1 MKTNTNH
8 FPSFS
13 FSVASKRPA
22 YFAMAEGGPKPSEQ
36 KAAPKEGPK
45 EAGAGQP
52 DLTKI
57 EARQKLYADAQAK
70 IDELRAKG
78 DKTSN
83 ARADSLERALRMARE
98 NEADQLEL
106 PETVAGRLYSRL
118 DRILHP
124 PTGPAPSAAELEQ
137 AKKDLA
143 QIEAGQKPAV
153 AAGTPPK
160 VEAAKEAPQRNAKLP
175 PGMPKDVADQIFQTL
190 DNQATG
196 QYASGNVRVKFKY
209 EGKDYVAVKI
219 FGAGKPRY
227 EITPGSAAA

>member
-1 MKTNTNH
+1 MKTNINH
-8 FPSFS
+8 FAAFAFS
-13 FSVASKRPA
+13 AASKRPV
-22 YFAMAEGGPKPSEQ
+22 YFAMSEGGPKPPEQ

-45 EAGAGQP
+45 EAGTGQP
-52 DLTKI
+52 DLTKM

-78 DKTSN
+78 DKVSN
-83 ARADSLERALRMARE
+83 TRADSLERALKMARE
-98 NEADQLEL
+98 NEGDPIEL

-124 PTGPAPSAAELEQ
+124 TTGPTPSAAELEQ
-137 AKKDLA
+137 ARKDLA

-153 AAGTPPK
+153 AAGAPPK

-190 DNQATG
+190 DNQPTG